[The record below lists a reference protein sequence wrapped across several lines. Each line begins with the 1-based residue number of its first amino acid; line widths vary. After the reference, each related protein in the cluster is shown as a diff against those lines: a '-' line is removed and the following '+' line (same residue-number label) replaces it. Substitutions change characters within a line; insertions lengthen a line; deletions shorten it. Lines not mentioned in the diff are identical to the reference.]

1 MTVSTQGLPMSSQ
14 QHAFSVRSKDIWA
27 IALPASLAFIT
38 EPVAGVVDTAVI
50 GQLGDAGL
58 LGGLALGA
66 VAFSVIFALAFFLR
80 FGTAGLVAQAVGA
93 RDPKDG
99 LLHLA
104 RAMLVAVVLG
114 VVLLALSVPVYW
126 FFAATLA
133 PPAESQTAFTDYL
146 FTRLWSVPFV
156 FVNYVLLGW
165 FYGRAAAKTGMALQ
179 MLVNIVNIILSVV
192 FVFGFGWSVVGVAAA
207 TVIGQVCASVGG
219 IVLTIRHYGGL
230 ANILAGT
237 PRTELLDLAAIRRM
251 VGISRDLIIRSA
263 ALMGAFAYFAA
274 QGARM
279 GEIILASNAILLQLF
294 AISAFF
300 LDGLATA
307 TEQLCGRAVGANWR
321 PAFERAMKLSFV
333 WGTLIGGTLALVLLA
348 FGWLAI
354 DLMTTNAAV
363 RETAR
368 VYLVMA
374 ALTPLTGMTAFIY
387 DGIMIGATLNVT
399 MRNGMLAS
407 LAIYLIAAIILQ
419 PLLGLWGLWLA
430 LHILLLTR
438 AGIYA
443 VAIER
448 RKGELFA

>member
-1 MTVSTQGLPMSSQ
+1 MSRPQHPFTV
-14 QHAFSVRSKDIWA
+14 RNKDVWA

-58 LGGLALGA
+58 LGGLALGT

-93 RDPKDG
+93 HDPKDG

-114 VVLLALSVPVYW
+114 LALLALSVPVYW

-133 PPAESQTAFTDYL
+133 PPEQSQAAFADYL

-156 FVNYVLLGW
+156 FINYVLLGW
-165 FYGRAAAKTGMALQ
+165 FYGRAAAKTGMVLQ
-179 MLVNIVNIILSVV
+179 ILINVVNIVLSIA
-192 FVFGFGWSVVGVAAA
+192 FVFGLGWGVVGVAAA
-207 TVIGQVCASVGG
+207 TVIGQVCASAIGLV
-219 IVLTIRHYGGL
+219 IAVRHYGGI
-230 ANILAGT
+230 AGILAAT
-237 PRTELLDLAAIRRM
+237 PRAALLDLTAIQRM

-263 ALMGAFAYFAA
+263 ALMGAFAFFAA
-274 QGARM
+274 QRARM
-279 GEIILASNAILLQLF
+279 GEVILSASTILLQLF

-321 PAFERAMKLSFV
+321 PAFETSVRLSLL
-333 WGTLIGGTLALVLLA
+333 WGLVIGGALTIILLT
-348 FGWLAI
+348 FGWVAI

-363 RETAR
+363 RENAR
-368 VYLVMA
+368 TYLVMA
-374 ALTPLTGMTAFIY
+374 ALTPLTGMTAFVY

-407 LAIYLIAAIILQ
+407 LAIYLATAIILQ

-430 LHILLLTR
+430 LHVLLLTR

-448 RKGELFA
+448 RKADLFT